1 MPFFPS
7 LVLRALA
14 PLPLAALHRLGSVLG
29 WAIYGM
35 SPTYRR
41 HLRENLALARYDE
54 ARLRRRAIAAA
65 GELVMEL
72 PALWFRPHEQV
83 VALVKEVRGDD
94 AVLAAQREGKAVLFL
109 TPHMG
114 AFEVAAQYAASRIP
128 ITVLYRRPKLAWLE
142 PLMRAGRERPNVR
155 LVPADLRGVREV
167 FKALERREAVGF
179 LPDQVPGAGEGEW
192 SEFFGRPAYTMTLAA
207 KLAVRDN
214 VACFLAFAKRLPRG
228 AGYSLLV
235 QPLSPPRPG
244 ESATRR
250 LNRALEELVA
260 LCPEQY
266 LWGYNRYKTPTGAK
280 PRPA

>member
-1 MPFFPS
+1 M
-7 LVLRALA
+7 LALRSLA

-41 HLRENLALARYDE
+41 HLRENLAAARYDD

-65 GELVMEL
+65 GQLVMEL
-72 PALWFRPHEQV
+72 PALWFRPHQRV
-83 VALVKEVRGDD
+83 VALVKQVQGDD
-94 AVLAAQREGKAVLFL
+94 AVLAAQRAGKAILFL

-114 AFEVAAQYAASRIP
+114 AFEVAAQYAASRMP

-142 PLMRAGRERPNVR
+142 PLMRAGRERPNVH
-155 LVPADLRGVREV
+155 LLTADLRGVREV
-167 FKALERREAVGF
+167 FKALERGEAVGF

-192 SEFFGRPAYTMTLAA
+192 SDFFGRPAYTMTLAA
-207 KLAVRDN
+207 KLAARDN

-228 AGYSLLV
+228 TGYSILV
-235 QPLSPPRPG
+235 QPLTPARPG

-266 LWGYNRYKTPTGAK
+266 LWGYNRYKTPKGAK
-280 PRPA
+280 PPRA

>member
-1 MPFFPS
+1 MR
-7 LVLRALA
+7 LLRLLA

-29 WAIYGM
+29 WLIYGI

-41 HLRENLALARYDE
+41 HLRENLAAARYDD

-65 GELVMEL
+65 GQLVMEL
-72 PALWFRPHEQV
+72 PALWLRPHEQV
-83 VALVKEVRGDD
+83 VALVKEIHGDD
-94 AVLAAQREGKAVLFL
+94 AVLAAQRAGKAILFL

-114 AFEVAAQYAASRIP
+114 AFEVAAQYAASRLP
-128 ITVLYRRPKLAWLE
+128 ITVLYRRPKLGWLE
-142 PLMRAGRERPNVR
+142 PLMRAGRERANVR
-155 LVPADLRGVREV
+155 LVPADLGGVREV
-167 FKALERREAVGF
+167 FKALERGEAVGF

-207 KLAVRDN
+207 KLAARDN
-214 VACFLAFAKRLPRG
+214 VACFLAFARRLPRG

-235 QPLSPPRPG
+235 QPLVPARAG

-266 LWGYNRYKTPTGAK
+266 LWGYNRYKTPRGAK
-280 PRPA
+280 PVPA